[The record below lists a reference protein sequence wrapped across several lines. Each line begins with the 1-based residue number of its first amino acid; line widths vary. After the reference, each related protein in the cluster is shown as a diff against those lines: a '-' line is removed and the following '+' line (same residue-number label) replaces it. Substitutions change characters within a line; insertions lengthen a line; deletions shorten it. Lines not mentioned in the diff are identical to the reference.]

1 MRGALIAG
9 VAVGLCLLAPAA
21 AMAGSINVTT
31 AADEFNN
38 PGPNSRCSLREAIWS
53 ANNDSIAQAP
63 GCAVGSGNDTITVP
77 AGTYRLTRSG
87 ADENADVSGDLDITS
102 QLTVVHSGISPATID
117 SNVSDRVF
125 DITPSGAA
133 ILDGLSITGGDAT
146 SLTTTSGGGILNA
159 GNLTVRNS
167 VIYDNRATFGGGV
180 STAGTGAA
188 FIVNST
194 IANNDAYEDGGGV
207 DAETGGTV
215 SLSSATVSGN
225 AADAD
230 RNGGGSGGG
239 ASAATSGLGGVV
251 TLRNTL
257 LAKNVDNGGEAPDCV
272 EFGGTIT
279 SQGHSLIGDST
290 GCSYTAGTGDIANRN
305 PQLLGLIN
313 NGGPTLTRA
322 VKKTSPA
329 LDKGAGCPSTDQ
341 RGVLRKLGGRCEIG
355 AWELVRCSGVV
366 VNRIGTNAADRL
378 RGTGSADGFLGLG
391 GGDLLQGLGGN
402 DGFCGGSGADR
413 IEGGDGND
421 AMDGGSGRDTCIGGP
436 GKNTAK
442 SCELPKRKR
451 QRA

>member
-1 MRGALIAG
+1 MRGGLIAG
-9 VAVGLCLLAPAA
+9 VAVGLFLLVPAA
-21 AMAGSINVTT
+21 AMAASINVTT
-31 AADEFNN
+31 AADEFNS
-38 PGPNSRCSLREAIWS
+38 PVGGRCSLREAIWS
-53 ANNDSIAQAP
+53 ANNDSGAQVS

-146 SLTTTSGGGILNA
+146 GDRGGGIFNR

-167 VIYDNRATFGGGV
+167 VIYGNRATYGGGV
-180 STAGTGAA
+180 RAEGTGGA

-194 IANNDAYEDGGGV
+194 IANNDADEDGGGV
-207 DAETGGTV
+207 DAETPGTV
-215 SLSSATVSGN
+215 SLNSVTVSGN

-239 ASAATSGLGGVV
+239 ASAASIGLGGVI

-272 EFGGTIT
+272 ELGGTIT

-305 PQLLGLIN
+305 PHLLGLIN